1 MLLSSSPLSVESESA
16 KSKFWLTAHVQ
27 PYSRHR
33 LMEDCT
39 SEFWT
44 LEDSTSEVWSVED
57 WPAGK
62 LTCRKIDLRED
73 CTLEVCTL
81 DDWPVENW
89 PAEDWPAEDWPAEDW
104 PAEDWSAGSVKKSAW
119 FLGLLKISLHK
130 IPLTHAQ
137 YPYNL
142 KLLALKISAGY
153 KIPSILKSL
162 ASQSL
167 LGTKSLR
174 SKSLLGKIPL
184 FKIPSCFLIQ
194 NPFAQNPYWIIKI
207 NLW

>member
-1 MLLSSSPLSVESESA
+1 
-16 KSKFWLTAHVQ
+16 
-27 PYSRHR
+27 
-33 LMEDCT
+33 MEDCT

-73 CTLEVCTL
+73 CTLEVCTS
-81 DDWPVENW
+81 DDWPVEN
-89 PAEDWPAEDWPAEDW
+89 WPAEDWPAEDW

-167 LGTKSLR
+167 LGRKSLR